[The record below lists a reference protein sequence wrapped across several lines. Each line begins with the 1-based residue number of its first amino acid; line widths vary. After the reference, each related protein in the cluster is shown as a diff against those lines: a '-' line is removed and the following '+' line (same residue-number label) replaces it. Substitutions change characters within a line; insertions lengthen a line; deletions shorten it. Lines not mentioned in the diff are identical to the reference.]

1 MDKSEYYAE
10 IGMKAAKRAA
20 QKVIE
25 QAYRENRPIP
35 IWKNGKVEY
44 EVPSI
49 PNKKIQPTQET
60 RG

>member
-1 MDKSEYYAE
+1 MNKSDYYAE
-10 IGMKAAKRAA
+10 MGMKAAKRAA

-25 QAYRENRPIP
+25 QASRENRSIP
-35 IWKNGKVEY
+35 IWKNGKVEH

-49 PNKKIQPTQET
+49 SNEQIQPMQKT